1 VKAMIEVSDGGFGN
15 AIQDAG
21 RFGSR
26 SIGVPVSGA
35 ADRVLLACANL
46 LLGNDPAAAA
56 IEVTLAG
63 PRLKA
68 LEGEVRCALAGGIDA
83 RLLRGDGSQLE
94 VAGWQ
99 TVTLRPGDT
108 LAVGSARGPGYLAI
122 SGGCLVAPQL
132 GSRSTYARAGL
143 GGVDGRLLRSG
154 DCIACAPLQGDPWLE
169 FRAGSAFAHP
179 AGPLRVIAGPQQEAF
194 TEEALQIFYGQE
206 FEVTRELDRMGIRLA
221 GPPLGH
227 RPECGADI
235 VSDGITPGA
244 IQVPGNGQPIVL
256 GPDCQ
261 TVGGYAKIATVISAD
276 LPRLAHLVP
285 GERLRF
291 AAVSQTE
298 ARRAWRDQQAT
309 LDDWRAAIESFRPPG
324 AVDEAA
330 LYSTNLVSGIVDAC
344 GFRRGLPPDLPWE

>member
-1 VKAMIEVSDGGFGN
+1 MKAVIEIVDGGFGN

-35 ADRVLLACANL
+35 ADRLLLACANL
-46 LLGNDPAAAA
+46 LLDNDPAAAA
-56 IEVTLAG
+56 IEVALAG

-68 LEGEVRCALAGGIDA
+68 VTGSVRCALAGAVAA
-83 RLLRGDGSQLE
+83 RLLRADGSQRE

-99 TVTLRPGDT
+99 TVALRPGDT
-108 LAVGSARGPGYLAI
+108 LAVGSARGPGYLALG
-122 SGGCLVAPQL
+122 GGCQVAPQL

-143 GGVDGRLLRSG
+143 GGVDGHLLLSG
-154 DCIACAPLQGDPWLE
+154 DRIDCAPLQGDPWLE

-179 AGPLRVIAGPQQEAF
+179 EGPLRVIAGPQQEAF
-194 TEEALQIFYGQE
+194 TAEALQAFYGQE

-221 GPPLGH
+221 GPPLAH

-235 VSDGITPGA
+235 VSDGVTPGA

-276 LPRLAHLVP
+276 LPRLAHLAP

-291 AAVSQTE
+291 AEVSLAE
-298 ARRAWRDQQAT
+298 ARQAWQAQQAA
-309 LDDWRAAIESFRPPG
+309 LDAWRAAITSFRPPG
-324 AVDEAA
+324 VVDEAA
-330 LYSTNLVSGIVDAC
+330 LYSSNLVSGVVDAC